1 MRPVSNKHRFELFF
15 LTAWLTLA
23 VSGCGK
29 ENQNKPEGEVP
40 APGAAYSA
48 VIFHRNADNL
58 RTETENISI
67 VRYGEVVLNDIGNV
81 YSASREDTVAPQKLW
96 INWRTPDTLQIFR
109 DPTTKSYKEEK
120 HFDCLTG
127 IFIQTTPF
135 TIEYGDFRDI
145 HPAASS
151 QKKAPTPPASP
162 KTQKKRRQKYHRTA
176 IAIKSIERSRAYFG
190 RSKKSFRSTHRRRAP
205 MPESES
211 ASPIISCNSL
221 VTSL

>member
-1 MRPVSNKHRFELFF
+1 MRPASNKNLILLCFITAC
-15 LTAWLTLA
+15 LTVG

-29 ENQNKPEGEVP
+29 ENQNKTEGEVP

-58 RTETENISI
+58 RTETENVSI
-67 VRYGEVVLNDIGNV
+67 IRYGEVALNDIGNV
-81 YSASREDTVAPQKLW
+81 YSASREDTSAPQKLW

-151 QKKAPTPPASP
+151 EKKAPATAATTTAP
-162 KTQKKRRQKYHRTA
+162 KAQKKRRQK
-176 IAIKSIERSRAYFG
+176 
-190 RSKKSFRSTHRRRAP
+190 
-205 MPESES
+205 
-211 ASPIISCNSL
+211 
-221 VTSL
+221 